1 MYCLWAGSPS
11 RAPGGFEELR
21 RPVYC
26 LRARETSPVP
36 LQVQKAR
43 GEAEAAHETVKR
55 SETPGPCCSS
65 PAWCW
70 LLRVTQDAGATL
82 DCGPTPTW

>member
-1 MYCLWAGSPS
+1 M
-11 RAPGGFEELR
+11 R

-26 LRARETSPVP
+26 LRAGETSPVP

-43 GEAEAAHETVKR
+43 GEAEAAPETVKR
-55 SETPGPCCSS
+55 SGTPGPCCRS

-70 LLRVTQDAGATL
+70 PLHVTQDTGAIL
-82 DCGPTPTW
+82 DCGPTPTQ